1 MTSKFPDKNKIDEI
15 RVFLDI
21 FPKEITK
28 NIYSNEYLHDLLE
41 VILDLGRKPE
51 ARYIDKTVPL
61 SNKEVTREQIVS
73 IISKIGKFGDDN
85 RAGIERTL
93 HRISVIKNRQGD
105 PVGITCRIGRAI
117 FGSVKLIEDLIFC
130 KG

>member
-51 ARYIDKTVPL
+51 ARYIDKTIAL
-61 SNKEVTREQIVS
+61 SKEVTREQIVS

-93 HRISVIKNRQGD
+93 HRISVIKNNRVT
-105 PVGITCRIGRAI
+105 VGLTIGRAV
-117 FGSVKLIEDLIFC
+117 FGSVKLIEI
-130 KG
+130 

>member
-28 NIYSNEYLHDLLE
+28 SIYSNEYLHDLLE

-117 FGSVKLIEDLIFC
+117 FGSVKLIED
-130 KG
+130 

>member
-51 ARYIDKTVPL
+51 ARYIDKTIPL

-73 IISKIGKFGDDN
+73 IISKIWNF
-85 RAGIERTL
+85 
-93 HRISVIKNRQGD
+93 
-105 PVGITCRIGRAI
+105 
-117 FGSVKLIEDLIFC
+117 
-130 KG
+130 